1 MSDQEE
7 VVKGGLHIGR
17 SYGWISLPSSDK
29 LELCPGFL
37 LGSFIVLEILVK
49 KLVITITVKMKTS
62 KSVSVRLTNRLI
74 FLLVACS
81 LGITRGRLMTWWL
94 KSWIGCIRSSPM
106 LITFEAAAAA
116 AALSLSLSLSLSLL
130 SVSVSYKLGFVLRTS
145 ITL

>member
-116 AALSLSLSLSLSLL
+116 AAAAALSLSLSLL